1 MDNKLKAAVDSLK
14 LSDAAAERITR
25 SLEQAPS
32 RPRRRFRARAV
43 IAIAAAAALLT
54 LSVSAAYVELFRNSE
69 IVGGV
74 EDIPEP
80 SIRPGMTESSVSY
93 TRPLPDYGAPLSL
106 DEGAENYREMYALFG
121 TDEMLGGRVLSE
133 PWTGSRVLCGSGDV
147 LEREVY
153 NASGYVKRDLFPARI
168 ELAADELAPFLDIDF
183 SALARLARPAEE
195 ANLICIKTDPDGA
208 LYEASLTAH
217 YSAGEDGEW
226 FRLGMC
232 HLAQHEWA
240 DSSYVFED
248 DWDEAYYYT
257 NASGL
262 EFLITV
268 LDSRIDAWCVTEH
281 TSLSLM
287 SYFMSTE
294 ELEAVLDCL
303 SLPQ

>member
-25 SLEQAPS
+25 SLEQAAA

-168 ELAADELAPFLDIDF
+168 ELAADELAPFLVIDF

-240 DSSYVFED
+240 ESNYVFED

-257 NASGL
+257 NGAGL
-262 EFLITV
+262 EFLITALGCRV
-268 LDSRIDAWCVTEH
+268 DAEYTTAQ
-281 TSLSLM
+281 TSLSVTAC
-287 SYFMSTE
+287 YMSTGE
-294 ELEAVLDCL
+294 VEAVLDCL
-303 SLPQ
+303 ALPE